1 MGPKAQRVRKESL
14 QSGHWFPRRE
24 EMVWNQ
30 LRIELGPVIRIC
42 LLRIL
47 WDPANNS
54 LVSELSTL
62 GVGRRLIM
70 I

>member
-1 MGPKAQRVRKESL
+1 MGPTAQRVRKERL
-14 QSGHWFPRRE
+14 EPGHWFLRRE

-30 LRIELGPVIRIC
+30 LRIEPGPVIRIC
-42 LLRIL
+42 LLRIPR
-47 WDPANNS
+47 DPANNS
-54 LVSELSTL
+54 VVSELSIL